1 MNKLTKFISIIA
13 LCMSGYALWKMQDI
27 KNIILETLREEP
39 EKISQVTIEGFEK
52 MRQKSMEDMQLAQ
65 QRKVVEKQADLVG
78 SPNTPFLGKADAP
91 IVVSEFLDFRC
102 GHCRSCADSLAQ
114 LLRDNPDV
122 RINIRF
128 LPILGDESAKIALY
142 AMMAHKAGKFPEFYK
157 KMMASVFPDDV
168 AAEGILAA
176 MRIKTK
182 TPEAKKQ
189 QTELSEQIIND
200 TMLAQELEISATPCF
215 ILGDK
220 IIVGAQIKSL
230 ADAIQEA
237 RNPSTKMTNT
247 DTDKE
252 RDQTSEK

>member
-1 MNKLTKFISIIA
+1 
-13 LCMSGYALWKMQDI
+13 
-27 KNIILETLREEP
+27 
-39 EKISQVTIEGFEK
+39 
-52 MRQKSMEDMQLAQ
+52 
-65 QRKVVEKQADLVG
+65 
-78 SPNTPFLGKADAP
+78 
-91 IVVSEFLDFRC
+91 
-102 GHCRSCADSLAQ
+102 
-114 LLRDNPDV
+114 
-122 RINIRF
+122 
-128 LPILGDESAKIALY
+128 
-142 AMMAHKAGKFPEFYK
+142 
-157 KMMASVFPDDV
+157 
-168 AAEGILAA
+168 LAA